1 MHYVCIE
8 DNVIISILNYEP
20 SVPES
25 VTVVTI
31 TDEDSAQIE
40 NQTHFFDV
48 ETQTVKPVA
57 DEILAQK
64 EQDKL
69 NAVERE
75 FLNSTDWKILRHLRQ
90 KSLDLTTSLTE
101 EQYLDLEQQRQAAA
115 ARIV

>member
-8 DNVIISILNYEP
+8 NNIVTSILNYEP

-25 VTVVTI
+25 VSVVTI
-31 TDEDSAQIE
+31 SDDDHANIE

-48 ETQTVKPVA
+48 ETKTIKPVA
-57 DEILAQK
+57 NEIIAQK
-64 EQDKL
+64 TQEKS

-75 FLNSTDWKILRHLRQ
+75 FLNSTDWQILRHLRQ
-90 KSLDLTTSLTE
+90 KALGTATSLTE
-101 EQYLDLEQQRQAAA
+101 EQYLALETLRSEAA

>member
-31 TDEDSAQIE
+31 TDEDQAQIE

-57 DEILAQK
+57 AEILAQK

-90 KSLDLTTSLTE
+90 KALDLTTSLTQ
-101 EQYLDLEQQRQAAA
+101 EQYLELEQQRQAAA

>member
-20 SVPES
+20 SVPKS

-31 TDEDSAQIE
+31 TDEDSVQIE

-75 FLNSTDWKILRHLRQ
+75 FLNSTDWQILRHFRQ
-90 KSLDLTTSLTE
+90 QTLGMATSLTQ
-101 EQYLDLEQQRQAAA
+101 EQYLELEQQRQAAA